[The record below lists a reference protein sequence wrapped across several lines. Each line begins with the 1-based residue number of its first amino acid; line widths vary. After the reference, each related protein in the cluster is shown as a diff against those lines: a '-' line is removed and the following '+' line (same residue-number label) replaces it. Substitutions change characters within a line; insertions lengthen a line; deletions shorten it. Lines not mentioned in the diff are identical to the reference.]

1 MTSFSGFMKVS
12 LDTRLNEKQ
21 IIERSELTG
30 DWHKN
35 SLKILRKPRLFTVTA
50 HIYNSIGAKAVT
62 TINYRGKG
70 GNKTIAEAAIMAFD
84 AARNGTSDIDMSQ
97 SYIIIRA

>member
-1 MTSFSGFMKVS
+1 MTSFSGFMKVPLCQTLS
-12 LDTRLNEKQ
+12 ENE
-21 IIERSELTG
+21 IIKRSELVG
-30 DWHKN
+30 DWQRGSKR
-35 SLKILRKPRLFTVTA
+35 ILRKPRLFTVTA